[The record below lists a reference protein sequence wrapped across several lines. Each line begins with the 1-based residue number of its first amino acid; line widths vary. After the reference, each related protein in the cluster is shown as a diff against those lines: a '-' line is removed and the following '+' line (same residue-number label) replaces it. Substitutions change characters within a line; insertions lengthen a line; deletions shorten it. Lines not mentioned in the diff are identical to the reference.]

1 MNGLGIRQRRMIQQM
16 ATFGGGRWPP
26 GWRQRSDD
34 RTVLDTL
41 VSRGLVTSAAID
53 THLTDEGAKIAA
65 SLSGH
70 DSHTATPRLAA
81 HSTA

>member
-53 THLTDEGAKIAA
+53 TRLTDEGAKIAA
-65 SLSGH
+65 DLLGH
-70 DSHTATPRLAA
+70 DVYAVTARLAA
-81 HSTA
+81 LNTA